1 MVNLFEINLDQLAF
15 LEKNIIRVHC
25 KCKVYIEDVN
35 PEYLGRNFRKTL
47 NWKISLTFMV
57 LLIVHEKGM

>member
-1 MVNLFEINLDQLAF
+1 MVTLFEINLDQLAF

-25 KCKVYIEDVN
+25 KYKVYIEDVN